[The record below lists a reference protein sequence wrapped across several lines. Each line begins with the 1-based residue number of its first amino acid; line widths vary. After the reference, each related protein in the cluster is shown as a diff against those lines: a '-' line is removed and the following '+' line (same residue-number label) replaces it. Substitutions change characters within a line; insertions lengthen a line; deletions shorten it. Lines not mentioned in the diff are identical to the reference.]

1 MNSCYGKCIEKP
13 VMKDSV
19 YVKDEIV
26 KKKRETFNPY
36 IRFVNKHYN
45 EIVEDIKVSETI
57 HEIKRLKPNEIKR
70 LKPTNNHFNNSL
82 LGIQILS
89 MSKRIMN
96 EVMCLAYDIGCHIFY
111 QDTDS
116 MHIFKDDLPKLERQ
130 HAHIQGRFAK
140 TRGSI

>member
-57 HEIKRLKPNEIKR
+57 HEMLKTLRLAM
-70 LKPTNNHFNNSL
+70 
-82 LGIQILS
+82 LS
-89 MSKRIMN
+89 MKSK
-96 EVMCLAYDIGCHIFY
+96 D
-111 QDTDS
+111 
-116 MHIFKDDLPKLERQ
+116 
-130 HAHIQGRFAK
+130 
-140 TRGSI
+140 